1 MLVLI
6 KSDNYCCVCGRHQ
19 EIEKEID
26 TQMISNVK
34 VISLDL
40 DGVLYDGFNA
50 AFAIGSQI
58 GLKEKYLEL
67 FQRMEQEELGIKEA
81 VTAGA
86 RIWKG
91 IPIDA
96 HYHIL
101 VKKLP
106 LMEGAEETVATLKEW
121 GYEVGCVSSGVS
133 QFFME
138 PLTRRL
144 NLDFAYSHILGVEN
158 EVHDGT
164 VQFIMGGPEKA
175 TTMMR
180 YTQIKGYPIESIASV
195 GNGMNDIDLF
205 KFSTFSIAFN
215 PVDEAVSDAASV
227 TVESK
232 DLRDILPHFER
243 S

>member
-1 MLVLI
+1 M
-6 KSDNYCCVCGRHQ
+6 STR
-19 EIEKEID
+19 
-26 TQMISNVK
+26 MISDIK
-34 VISLDL
+34 VIALDL
-40 DGVLYDGFNA
+40 DGVIYDGSNA
-50 AFAIGSQI
+50 SVTIGLQV
-58 GLKEKYLEL
+58 GLKEKYMDLLQRIELEKMDI
-67 FQRMEQEELGIKEA
+67 RKS
-81 VTAGA
+81 VTEGA
-86 RIWKG
+86 KIWKG

-96 HYHIL
+96 KYHIL

-144 NLDFAYSHILGVEN
+144 NLDFAYSHILGSEN

-175 TTMMR
+175 TTMIQ
-180 YTQIKGYPIESIASV
+180 YTQIKGHPLDSIASV

-205 KFSTFSIAFN
+205 KFSSFSIAFN
-215 PVDEAVSDAASV
+215 PVDKRVSDAASV
-227 TVESK
+227 TIESK

-243 S
+243 T